1 MDYICHSKEDIK
13 KMLEAIGV
21 SSIEELFES
30 VPEKVRFK
38 GELRLPG
45 PMSEMEL
52 RRSFEELAA
61 RNATDVAC
69 FAGGGC
75 WRHFVP
81 TLVDH
86 LAGRAEFYTAY
97 TPYQAEASQG
107 TLQTIFEYQ
116 TCICELTGMDVSN
129 ASHYDG
135 ATAMAE
141 AAIMLYNAQGKKKKR
156 FVVSRTVHPEYR
168 QVLAT
173 YSKALET
180 ETVEVDYDPETGRT
194 DIEKFKNALNEET
207 ACAVFAQP
215 NFFGVVEDTTALSEA
230 CKEAGVKFVAVVEP
244 ISLALLEPPGSY
256 GADVAVGDGQPLGNY
271 MSFGGPAFGFFAAK
285 KEYLRR
291 MPGRIAGQT
300 VDRDGNTGYVL
311 TFQTREQHIRR
322 EKATSN
328 ICTNQALCA
337 MRALIYLVTMGPK
350 GLREVADHCLQKAH
364 FAHELLTTR
373 GVSPRFSGPF
383 FKEFVLRTDDP
394 PSLIERLLEER
405 RILVGPP
412 LGRWFPEL
420 SDCFIVAFTETNTRD
435 EIERLVEA
443 LSA

>member
-1 MDYICHSKEDIK
+1 MDYTCHSEDDIK
-13 KMLEAIGV
+13 RMLEAIGV

-52 RRSFEELAA
+52 RRYFEELSC
-61 RNATDVAC
+61 RNATDVVC

-86 LAGRAEFYTAY
+86 LANRAEFYTAY

-116 TCICELTGMDVSN
+116 SCICELTEMDVSN

-135 ATAMAE
+135 AAATAE
-141 AAIMLYNAQGKKKKR
+141 AAIMLYNAQRKTKKR
-156 FVVSRTVHPEYR
+156 FVVSRTVHPEHR
-168 QVLAT
+168 QTLKT
-173 YSKALET
+173 YCAALDAEI
-180 ETVEVDYDPETGRT
+180 VEVDYEKETGRT
-194 DIEKFKNALNEET
+194 DAQKLKDAVDENT
-207 ACAVFAQP
+207 ACVVFAQP
-215 NFFGVVEDTTALSEA
+215 NFFGVIEDTTLLSSI
-230 CKEAGVKFVAVVEP
+230 CKDAGVRFVAVVEP
-244 ISLALLEPPGSY
+244 ISLALLEPPGAY

-285 KEYLRR
+285 QEFLRR

-300 VDRDGNTGYVL
+300 VDRDGKVGYVL

-337 MRALIYLVTMGPK
+337 MRALIYLVAMGPK
-350 GLREVADHCLQKAH
+350 GLREVAEHCLRKAH
-364 FAHELLTTR
+364 FAAELLKDR
-373 GVSPRFSGPF
+373 GVELPFSAPF
-383 FKEFVLRTDDP
+383 FKEFVVRVDESQKT
-394 PSLIERLLEER
+394 IRRLLNEHK
-405 RILVGPP
+405 ILVGPP
-412 LGRWFPEL
+412 LSPWFPEL
-420 SDCFIVAFTETNTRD
+420 TDCLIVAVTERNSRE
-435 EIERLVEA
+435 EIERLADA
-443 LSA
+443 LAG